1 MSGSKKPSFSLKQ
14 ARDLAESWNG
24 EFYALSEVICS
35 LSSFISHVLYKT
47 KMADS
52 GFHAIRSSTW

>member
-24 EFYALSEVICS
+24 EFYALFKVICS
-35 LSSFISHVLYKT
+35 LSSFISHVLCKT

-52 GFHAIRSSTW
+52 GFHVI